1 MSPATTVR
9 TTASVLTGLYTIAL
23 PLLGITPTQN
33 LKYLFA
39 YLPSLFAVG
48 ILVFDKWAWRW
59 PVIHRITGHPRI
71 GGTWRSVL
79 TPAAESHIPPGGNR
93 GPITTYLTI
102 EQTYWTL
109 HATLRTAESMS
120 RSNNATIVKRD
131 GSGITEV
138 KFLYENTPRTEHQER
153 SPRHTGSCQLS
164 VTGREP
170 RSIEGSYF
178 TGRFTAGDMDLTL
191 VDRSTEYATFA
202 EARAAD
208 QAAATA
214 P

>member
-9 TTASVLTGLYTIAL
+9 TTASLLTTAYTVAL

-33 LKYLFA
+33 AKYLFA
-39 YLPSLFAVG
+39 YFPSLIG
-48 ILVFDKWAWRW
+48 YGLLVFDKWAWRW
-59 PVIHRITGHPRI
+59 WGIHRLTGHPWV
-71 GGTWRSVL
+71 GGTWRSIL
-79 TPAAESHIPPGGNR
+79 KPAPESHIPPGGNR

-120 RSNNATIVKRD
+120 RSNNATIVKTD
-131 GSGITEV
+131 GSGIAEV
-138 KFLYENTPRTEHQER
+138 RFLYENVPRTEHQAR

-164 VTGREP
+164 VTGRAP

-178 TGRFTAGDMDLTL
+178 TSRFTAGDMDLTL
-191 VDRSTEYATFA
+191 VDRSTEYGTFA
-202 EARAAD
+202 EAQTAD
-208 QAAATA
+208 QRASAT